1 MDAGKSCCQFV
12 ADEAAPLVSAHE
24 SSLDSSF

>member
-12 ADEAAPLVSAHE
+12 GDEVAPLVSGHK
-24 SSLDSSF
+24 SSLSSLF